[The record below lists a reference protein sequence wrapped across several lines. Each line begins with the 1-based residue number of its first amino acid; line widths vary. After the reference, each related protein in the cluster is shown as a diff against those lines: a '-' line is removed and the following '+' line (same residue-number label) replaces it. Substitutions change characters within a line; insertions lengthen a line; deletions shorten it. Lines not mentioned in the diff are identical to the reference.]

1 MWNKVE
7 RYFDN
12 LPIRKK
18 VAALFLTYGLSIKED
33 EKIYCNEVE
42 VSYTSIA
49 RAVGVD
55 RRVVKETVR
64 MILRNEELST
74 VFKNLSSVAFYNEVA
89 KRMHFGVVEIYAE
102 ASTVGIVAKISTMI
116 AQENISIRQ
125 IVADDPTLF
134 PEPKLTII
142 TGKKV
147 PGELLDQFL
156 SVKGVKRVS
165 IY

>member
-7 RYFDN
+7 RYFGN
-12 LPIRKK
+12 HPIRKK
-18 VAALFLTYGLSIKED
+18 VAALFLMYGLSIKED

-42 VSYTSIA
+42 ISYTCIA
-49 RAVGVD
+49 RALDID

-64 MILRNEELST
+64 MILKNEELSV

-102 ASTVGIVAKISTMI
+102 ASTIGIVAKVSTMI
-116 AQENISIRQ
+116 ANENITIRQ

>member
-7 RYFDN
+7 RYFEN

-18 VAALFLTYGLSIKED
+18 VAALFLMYGLSIKED
-33 EKIYCNEVE
+33 EKIHCNEVE

-102 ASTVGIVAKISTMI
+102 ASTVGIVAKVSTMI

-156 SVKGVKRVS
+156 DVEGVKRVS

>member
-7 RYFDN
+7 RYFGN
-12 LPIRKK
+12 HPIRKK
-18 VAALFLTYGLSIKED
+18 VAALFLMYGLSIKD
-33 EKIYCNEVE
+33 NEKVYCNEVE
-42 VSYTSIA
+42 ISYTSIA
-49 RAVGVD
+49 RALDID

-64 MILRNEELST
+64 MILKNEELSS

-102 ASTVGIVAKISTMI
+102 ASTIGIVAKVSAMIS
-116 AQENISIRQ
+116 QENISIRQ

-142 TGKKV
+142 TEKKV
-147 PGELLDQFL
+147 PGELLDHFL
-156 SVKGVKRVS
+156 NVEGVKRVS

>member
-1 MWNKVE
+1 MWTKVE
-7 RYFDN
+7 HYFKD
-12 LPIRKK
+12 LPVRKK
-18 VAALFLTYGLSIKED
+18 VAALLLMHGLCIKD
-33 EKIYCNEVE
+33 NEKVYCNEVE
-42 VSYTSIA
+42 ISYTSIA
-49 RAVGVD
+49 RALDID

-64 MILRNEELST
+64 MILKNEELSV

-102 ASTVGIVAKISTMI
+102 ASTVGIVAKVSMMI
-116 AQENISIRQ
+116 ANENITIRQ

-156 SVKGVKRVS
+156 SVEGVKRVS

>member
-7 RYFDN
+7 RYFEN
-12 LPIRKK
+12 HPIRKK
-18 VAALFLTYGLSIKED
+18 VAALFLIYGLSIKED
-33 EKIYCNEVE
+33 ERIYCNEVE
-42 VSYTSIA
+42 ISYTSIA

-64 MILRNEELST
+64 MILKNEELST
-74 VFKNLSSVAFYNEVA
+74 VFKNLGSVAFYNEVA

-102 ASTVGIVAKISTMI
+102 ASTVGIVAKVSAMIS
-116 AQENISIRQ
+116 QENISIRQ

-142 TGKKV
+142 TEKKV
-147 PGELLDQFL
+147 PGELLDHFL
-156 SVKGVKRVS
+156 NVEGVKRVS

>member
-1 MWNKVE
+1 MWTKVE
-7 RYFDN
+7 HYFKDIP
-12 LPIRKK
+12 LIKK
-18 VAALFLTYGLSIKED
+18 VAALFLMYGLSIKD
-33 EKIYCNEVE
+33 NEKVYCNEVE
-42 VSYTSIA
+42 ISYTSIA

-64 MILRNEELST
+64 MILKNEELSS

-102 ASTVGIVAKISTMI
+102 ASTIGIVAKVSAMIS
-116 AQENISIRQ
+116 QENISIRQ

-142 TGKKV
+142 TEKKV
-147 PGELLDQFL
+147 PGELLDHFL
-156 SVKGVKRVS
+156 NVEGVKRVS